1 LKSFGINKE
10 RKKHM
15 KAKNII
21 IIMLVLGGLMSCAP
35 ETATIDPRQVEKLRV
50 DYNRGKIQKLDDLIA
65 IYQDQ
70 AQPIETRIAAVNALA
85 ETQHPDAIKAM
96 HDFMDQSVGLNY
108 ALLNATA
115 TALTK
120 HATPDNV
127 DAMVE
132 GIVSAQKKYI
142 NFRTGVMEKMEDL
155 NVALQVEALL
165 KLYQSEKENY
175 VLMQESLT
183 KLLGSIP
190 DDRVIPILI
199 NIAKDESVNI
209 STRSLAMEILGKKR
223 HPLIT
228 ETFIEMLGDP
238 EQQLAL
244 RDFAIK
250 SIEDVK
256 ESRVILA
263 LLETLNQSRE
273 EHLVLLDALTR
284 AMGDYSDPAVIPALV
299 EIAKNTD
306 YPVATR
312 RNALSALVKFQDIEA
327 FKQLL
332 PIMESPE
339 GYVLYDEMAQI
350 ATAIGQPEVL
360 NQLRLAALKA
370 QLKAREAQ

>member
-1 LKSFGINKE
+1 
-10 RKKHM
+10 M
-15 KAKNII
+15 KAKNTI

-120 HATPDNV
+120 HATPENV
-127 DAMVE
+127 AAMVD

-175 VLMQESLT
+175 IFMQESLT